1 MKLSLKTFKRK
12 NTIAISLLLTV
23 CMLLSYHVDVFAA
36 QSKARL
42 RDCIESSELCLIVS
56 VDELLDAA
64 SAGDESYNEKLVAL
78 TGKIDEVGGSFKTFT
93 LIQGEKKI
101 TVDVIDKGTIEQLS
115 KFKKGDDI
123 CVYGKVQI
131 AAKQASVIAS
141 MVRNGKGLS
150 LDFGAY
156 VYEGEIDEIKATE
169 ITGLSSLSSKI
180 KYYVPDAW
188 DNEKVCY
195 PLTNNG
201 VRGYQYY
208 LNVLTQNTKYAELFY
223 IFYFDNEEYLK
234 DPVED
239 ASIVENKNIEAAIIM
254 NILPDENIIYPQAQ
268 IKTLKGTGDVE
279 VQYYDTTC
287 KTQSKSGKKE
297 YNVEFV
303 FKPDSNGIVCM
314 LYLYYPGD
322 KSKENDHAGE
332 VGYVVK
338 TLVTQ

>member
-1 MKLSLKTFKRK
+1 MLPDY
-12 NTIAISLLLTV
+12 IS
-23 CMLLSYHVDVFAA
+23 C
-36 QSKARL
+36 
-42 RDCIESSELCLIVS
+42 
-56 VDELLDAA
+56 
-64 SAGDESYNEKLVAL
+64 VAL
-78 TGKIDEVGGSFKTFT
+78 GYGDGALDYLKPDAEGVVPDI
-93 LIQGEKKI
+93 
-101 TVDVIDKGTIEQLS
+101 VIMY
-115 KFKKGDDI
+115 GDDSKSQGLYTYDWMI
-123 CVYGKVQI
+123 NKSDNIDV
-131 AAKQASVIAS
+131 ASIPVIILTEDEFS
-141 MVRNGKGLS
+141 DRSIEFLEIGDVL
-150 LDFGAY
+150 F
-156 VYEGEIDEIKATE
+156 YEGEIDEIKATE

-234 DPVED
+234 DPFPLMTLDEYCD
-239 ASIVENKNIEAAIIM
+239 LIISCLQLM